1 MRAVHEVRHPAH
13 RGPRQRVTD
22 EGESLEQAWEK
33 PWATVRMA
41 QLCSVMRQLPSGSFS
56 ASAR

>member
-1 MRAVHEVRHPAH
+1 MKAN
-13 RGPRQRVTD
+13 
-22 EGESLEQAWEK
+22 SLVQACEK

-41 QLCSVMRQLPSGSFS
+41 QLCSVIRQLPSGSRY